1 MSQDRRLRRLLL
13 AHQRAAQYEKRLSRF
28 QGFIQA
34 IRERCH
40 VDVVGFGE
48 AMVVSEKE
56 LLMNPGLNDFLAMVT
71 EFRPKE
77 IKVSPLTLRTAD
89 GSKVPTW
96 CFYLTAII
104 SQDGLKLSLS
114 VLGDSLRLTSVDA
127 VFERLEIA
135 GYVCDALFEHIDMTK
150 RGEEGALLITLRRRK
165 KTELN

>member
-1 MSQDRRLRRLLL
+1 
-13 AHQRAAQYEKRLSRF
+13 
-28 QGFIQA
+28 
-34 IRERCH
+34 
-40 VDVVGFGE
+40 
-48 AMVVSEKE
+48 
-56 LLMNPGLNDFLAMVT
+56 MNPGLNDFLAMVT

-104 SQDGLKLSLS
+104 SQDGLRLSLS
-114 VLGDSLRLTSVDA
+114 VLGDSLRLTSLNA

-135 GYVCDALFEHIDMTK
+135 GYVCDALFEHIEMTK
-150 RGEEGALLITLRRRK
+150 RGEEGTLLTTLRRRK